1 MKKLTRET
9 NRRLH
14 SGPSSETCIRDM
26 RGKEKPFRYNTE
38 QSPQVSDPA
47 HEYGTAIPIWWGGR
61 VRRQQVWKLWNK
73 ITSTLIR
80 HGRPAILLSK
90 WK

>member
-9 NRRLH
+9 KRRLH
-14 SGPSSETCIRDM
+14 SGPSSEICIRDM

-47 HEYGTAIPIWWGGR
+47 HEYGTAIPMWWGGEKAASLEALEENHLYLN
-61 VRRQQVWKLWNK
+61 QTW
-73 ITSTLIR
+73 
-80 HGRPAILLSK
+80 
-90 WK
+90 